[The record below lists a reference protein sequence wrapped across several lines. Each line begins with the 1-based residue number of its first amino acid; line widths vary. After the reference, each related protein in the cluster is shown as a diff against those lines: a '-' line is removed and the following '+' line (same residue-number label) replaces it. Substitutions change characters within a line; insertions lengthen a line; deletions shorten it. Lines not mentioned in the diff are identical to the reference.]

1 MSRLHISG
9 TRRRV
14 AIATTASAVL
24 VGVGLGSTPAAQ
36 GADSSECP
44 EALPLSAL
52 TAGDPVVGKTV
63 TTGTTP
69 EGFGGTVV
77 GVLEDGIAPGTDM
90 ILADL
95 DSPTID
101 RVGIWSGMSGSP
113 VYAPDGRLV
122 GAVSYSLGLGPSTIA
137 GITPAESMYA
147 LRTSAATQRSARTK
161 VALPASLKRAV
172 AATGAT
178 GTTMKRLRV
187 PVGLSGL
194 SSTRLEQLA
203 PALNGRGVHVAD
215 VAGGPTSQE
224 PIDVTAGG
232 NLAASLAYGT
242 ITAAGVGTATA
253 VCGDE
258 VLGFGHPMTFSGP
271 ATMSLHGAR
280 ATHIQDDQTLSGFK
294 VTNLGAPIGTI
305 DGDRMAGLHGVK
317 GALPTAYPLSATAT
331 SDGVT
336 KQASTNVTVQG
347 LLAELGFSN
356 LIAAQDQAI
365 DRIGQGTAKAGW
377 TIEGTR
383 KNGTPFSFTR
393 EDLYADQGDISVAT
407 AIGLAEDLFT
417 IQENPGEVVKI
428 TSVESSAELSDV
440 YESYVVSKVQ
450 AYQSGAWRTLSS
462 SKTNK
467 LKAGKVAMKILL
479 TSREGDPR
487 TLTTSVTVPSKA
499 VSRPGWLTVTGGNA
513 GSYDSEEFF
522 YFEDEAFDEF
532 PAPSEDTFPGVLKD
546 MAAGPKNNEVEA
558 TLKFRASGTAG
569 KKQVVTAA
577 TPDRVVSGFRQY
589 RVVGTR

>member
-1 MSRLHISG
+1 MNRPHISG

-24 VGVGLGSTPAAQ
+24 VGVGLGATPAQ
-36 GADSSECP
+36 GADSDECP

-52 TAGDPVVGKTV
+52 TAGDAVTGKTV
-63 TTGTTP
+63 TSGTDP
-69 EGFGGTVV
+69 EGFSGTVV

-90 ILADL
+90 VLADL
-95 DSPTID
+95 DSATID

-113 VYAPDGRLV
+113 VYAADGRLI
-122 GAVSYSLGLGPSTIA
+122 GAVSYSLGFGPSTIA
-137 GITPAESMYA
+137 GITPAEDMYA
-147 LRTSAATQRSARTK
+147 LRTSSGSARTARAQ
-161 VALPASLKRAV
+161 VALPTGLKRAV
-172 AATGAT
+172 ASTGAT
-178 GTTMKRLRV
+178 GGTMKRLRV

-194 SSTRLEQLA
+194 SAQRVEQLA
-203 PALNGRGVHVAD
+203 PALNGRGIHVAD

-232 NLAASLAYGT
+232 NLAASLAHGT

-258 VLGFGHPMTFSGP
+258 VLGFGHPMTFSGK
-271 ATMSLHGAR
+271 ATMSMHGAR
-280 ATHIQDDQTLSGFK
+280 ATHIQDDPTVSGFK
-294 VTNLGAPIGTI
+294 VTNLGAPVGTI

-317 GALPTAYPLSATAT
+317 GTQPTTYPVTASAS
-331 SDGVT
+331 SDGTT
-336 KQASTNVTVQG
+336 KQATTEVNVQG
-347 LLAELGFSN
+347 LLAEMGFSN

-365 DRIGQGTAKAGW
+365 DRIGEGTATASW
-377 TIEGTR
+377 TIKGTR

-393 EDLYADQGDISVAT
+393 SDLYADRGDISVAT
-407 AIGLAEDLFT
+407 AIALAEDVFT

-428 TSVESSAELSDV
+428 SSIESSAELTDV
-440 YESYVVSKVQ
+440 YESYVVAKVQ
-450 AYQSGAWRTLSS
+450 AYQSGSWKTLSS
-462 SKTNK
+462 KKTNK
-467 LKAGKVAMKILL
+467 LKAGKAQLKILL

-487 TLTTSVTVPSKA
+487 TLTTAVTVPSKA
-499 VSRPGWLTVTGGNA
+499 VGRAGWLSVTGGDS

-522 YFEDEAFDEF
+522 YYEDEAFEEF
-532 PAPSEDTFPGVLKD
+532 PAPSEDDFPATLKD
-546 MAAGPKNNEVEA
+546 MASGPKNNEVET

-589 RVVGTR
+589 RVVASK